1 MEAPQTGIDHNNLGE
16 IEDLRVERM
25 PENAFKQIQHKQLLK
40 VIILGD
46 TGKQEFTLESLRE
59 PIILTFQ
66 TRFNA
71 ILQLFLSLQLS
82 LLSICKNLMEA
93 DNFIQLQLKS
103 KQWASFDSIDL
114 SEL

>member
-46 TGKQEFTLESLRE
+46 TGKQ
-59 PIILTFQ
+59 
-66 TRFNA
+66 
-71 ILQLFLSLQLS
+71 
-82 LLSICKNLMEA
+82 
-93 DNFIQLQLKS
+93 
-103 KQWASFDSIDL
+103 
-114 SEL
+114 